1 MSDPAHARGPFPFR
15 QEDLPES
22 RLLAGV
28 GHTLADFRAWCG
40 SHPAMIEQY
49 ADRCTAQLHA
59 RGGGRRAAERLRR
72 AREVAHF
79 SVFNLAEPPTTDPAE
94 GRRLPSVRE
103 ILASIDAR
111 RGVPGVIAALERHLP
126 PLRGTAELDW
136 LTGRL
141 DHLHRILP
149 DAVVRAGG
157 MGKVL
162 RATTGVLLIAAH
174 QAGGDTAVAR
184 AHLAG
189 VVRGA
194 YGFGAAYAIVDDT
207 LHDLPGEYFAAEHR
221 ERLHELT
228 LKGLATG
235 QPADVADLPE
245 HPLAEELHAVHR
257 WLLDDYPFDAHR
269 HLYHA
274 AEAMYLAQHR
284 DAQRTAAA
292 PQALYPDMFVK
303 AGMSRV
309 VANLLARR
317 AVGDDFY
324 RRSINTTF
332 ISQLRDDLIDAADD
346 ERDGRRTPFT
356 APAGGPDALYDL
368 FAYQAYVAAE
378 VFDGDPVAAD
388 ALAYYSTTRLG
399 RHLAADPGRADVLRQ
414 RFAPTGAV
422 ERFLTAATGR
432 PRAPGLRAA
441 LRAGAGLR
449 VGPGTGGRLDVAEQR
464 LRERAGQVLRHREA
478 TSVDCRTFIA
488 DRLPY
493 LNGLLDRRWPV
504 RAGTDLEAVVAYALA
519 GSAKR
524 VRPALGLMLAEGLGI
539 EPAAIEPVLVAG
551 ELFHTA
557 SLIFDD
563 LPAQDGA
570 TLRRGR
576 PAAHVVYGEATAQ
589 LAALSMISSG
599 FGLVAQLDRRFP
611 ARRVTAVIEYVG
623 TVLGP
628 DGLCR
633 GQHLDLRLGRDG
645 GPVDPAGI
653 IQMYSLK
660 TSTAIEASLV
670 PLLMLLDR
678 PAEQID
684 LLRRYAHH
692 AGVVFQLHDD
702 VLDATSST
710 ALLGKDA
717 GHDTAKANIVRT
729 CGLAEARRLTAAHLA
744 EAVACCEL
752 LPFNTD
758 LLACAVRHFATRR
771 H

>member
-22 RLLAGV
+22 RLLVGV
-28 GHTLADFRAWCG
+28 GHTLADFRAWSG
-40 SHPAMIEQY
+40 AHPALVEQY
-49 ADRCTAQLHA
+49 ADQCTAQLEPA
-59 RGGGRRAAERLRR
+59 RRQGRRGAEQLRR

-79 SVFNLAEPPTTDPAE
+79 SVFNLAEMPAPDPAA
-94 GRRLPSVRE
+94 GGRLPSVRE
-103 ILASIDAR
+103 ILAGIDER
-111 RGVPGVIAALERHLP
+111 RGVPGVVAALERHLP

-136 LTGRL
+136 LTERL
-141 DHLHRILP
+141 GHLHRILP
-149 DAVVRAGG
+149 EAVVRAGG

-174 QAGGDTAVAR
+174 EAGGDPGTAR

-207 LHDLPGEYFAAEHR
+207 LHDLPGEYFPAEHR

-235 QPADVADLPE
+235 QPADAADLPE

-284 DAQRTAAA
+284 DAQRPAAM
-292 PQALYPDMFVK
+292 YPDMFVK

-309 VANLLARR
+309 IANLLARR
-317 AVGDDFY
+317 TVGDDFY

-356 APAGGPDALYDL
+356 APAGGGPDALYDL

-378 VFDGDPVAAD
+378 VFGGDPVATD
-388 ALAYYSTTRLG
+388 ALAYYSSTRLG
-399 RHLAADPGRADVLRQ
+399 RHLAADPGRADVLRH

-422 ERFLTAATGR
+422 ERFLVAATGR
-432 PRAPGLRAA
+432 PRRAA
-441 LRAGAGLR
+441 R
-449 VGPGTGGRLDVAEQR
+449 RLDVAEQR
-464 LRERAGQVLRHREA
+464 LRERAGQVLRHREP

-504 RAGTDLEAVVAYALA
+504 RGGTDLDAVVAYALA

-576 PAAHVVYGEATAQ
+576 PAAHVVYGEAAAQ

-599 FGLVAQLDRRFP
+599 FGLVARLDRRFP

-628 DGLCR
+628 DGLCH

-645 GPVDPAGI
+645 RPVDPAEI

-678 PAEQID
+678 PPEQID
-684 LLRRYAHH
+684 LLKRYAHH

-710 ALLGKDA
+710 GLLGKDA

-729 CGLAEARRLTAAHLA
+729 CGLGEARRLTEAHLA
-744 EAVACCEL
+744 EAITCCER

>member
-1 MSDPAHARGPFPFR
+1 MSDPADTRGPFPFR
-15 QEDLPES
+15 QDDLPES

-28 GHTLADFRAWCG
+28 AHTLADFRTW
-40 SHPAMIEQY
+40 SDTHPALVERY
-49 ADRCTAQLHA
+49 TDRCTAQVLA
-59 RGGGRRAAERLRR
+59 AGSRRRR
-72 AREVAHF
+72 DQQQAREVAHF
-79 SVFNLAEPPTTDPAE
+79 SVFNLAELPPAVTR
-94 GRRLPSVRE
+94 GLPSVRE
-103 ILASIDAR
+103 VLAGIDER
-111 RGVPGVIAALERHLP
+111 RGVRGVVGTLARHLP
-126 PLRGTAELDW
+126 ALRGSTELDW
-136 LTGRL
+136 LAARL
-141 DHLHRILP
+141 EHLHRILP
-149 DAVVRAGG
+149 DTVVRAGG
-157 MGKVL
+157 MGKVV

-174 QAGGDTAVAR
+174 ETAGADPGTAR

-207 LHDLPGEYFAAEHR
+207 LHDLPGDHLPAEHR

-228 LKGLATG
+228 IKGLATG
-235 QPADVADLPE
+235 QPADPAELPD
-245 HPLAEELHAVHR
+245 HPLAEELHAVHG
-257 WLLDDYPFDAHR
+257 WLLDAYPFDEHR

-274 AEAMYLAQHR
+274 AESMYLAQHR
-284 DAQRTAAA
+284 DAQGLSAR
-292 PQALYPDMFVK
+292 LYPDMFVK

-309 VANLLARR
+309 IANLLARR
-317 AVGDDFY
+317 TVGDEFY

-332 ISQLRDDLIDAADD
+332 ISQLRDDLIDAAED
-346 ERDGRRTPFT
+346 ERAGRRTPFT
-356 APAGGPDALYDL
+356 DPGGSDPLYDL
-368 FAYQAYVAAE
+368 FAYPAYVAEE
-378 VFDGDPVAAD
+378 VYGGDPAVAD
-388 ALAYYSTTRLG
+388 ALAYYTATRLSH
-399 RHLAADPGRADVLRQ
+399 HLAADAARARTR

-422 ERFLTAATGR
+422 ERFISATPGR
-432 PRAPGLRAA
+432 RR
-441 LRAGAGLR
+441 
-449 VGPGTGGRLDVAEQR
+449 DVAEQR
-464 LRERAGQVLRHREA
+464 LRERAGQVLRHRA
-478 TSVDCRTFIA
+478 PTSVDCRTFIA

-493 LNGLLDRRWPV
+493 LNGLLHRRWPV
-504 RAGTDLEAVVAYALA
+504 RKGDDLDAVVGYALA

-524 VRPALGLMLAEGLGI
+524 LRPALGLMLAEGLGI
-539 EPAAIEPVLVAG
+539 APAAIEPVLVAG

-576 PAAHVVYGEATAQ
+576 PAAHTVFGEASAQ
-589 LAALSMISSG
+589 LAALSMISSA
-599 FGLVAQLDRRFP
+599 FGLVAQLDRAFP
-611 ARRVTAVIEYVG
+611 ARRVTAVIDYVG

-628 DGLCR
+628 AGLCR
-633 GQHLDLRLGRDG
+633 GQDLDLRLGRDG
-645 GPVDPAGI
+645 GPVSPAQI
-653 IQMYSLK
+653 IDMYSLK

-670 PLLMLLDR
+670 PLLMLAGH

-684 LLRRYAHH
+684 LLKRYAHH

-729 CGLAEARRLTAAHLA
+729 CGLAEARRLTDAHLA
-744 EAVACCEL
+744 EAIACCDR

>member
-1 MSDPAHARGPFPFR
+1 MTDPAHAPGPFPFR

-28 GHTLADFRAWCG
+28 EHTLADFRAWSG
-40 SHPAMIEQY
+40 THPALVEQY
-49 ADRCTAQLHA
+49 TDTCTAQLLA
-59 RGGGRRAAERLRR
+59 RRQGRRATERQRR
-72 AREVAHF
+72 ARELAHF
-79 SVFNLAEPPTTDPAE
+79 SVFNLAELPAPDPAAAD
-94 GRRLPSVRE
+94 RLPGVRE
-103 ILASIDAR
+103 ILAGIDER
-111 RGVPGVIAALERHLP
+111 RGVPGVTAALQRHLP

-149 DAVVRAGG
+149 EAVVRAGG

-174 QAGGDTAVAR
+174 EAGGDPGAAR

-207 LHDLPGEYFAAEHR
+207 LHDLPGEYLPAEHR

-235 QPADVADLPE
+235 QPADAADLPE

-284 DAQRTAAA
+284 DARRPAV
-292 PQALYPDMFVK
+292 LYPDMFVK

-317 AVGDDFY
+317 AVGDEFY
-324 RRSINTTF
+324 FRSINTTF
-332 ISQLRDDLIDAADD
+332 ISQLRDDLIDAAED
-346 ERDGRRTPFT
+346 EREGRRTPFT
-356 APAGGPDALYDL
+356 EPAGGPDALSDL

-378 VFDGDPVAAD
+378 VFGGDPVVAD

-399 RHLAADPGRADVLRQ
+399 RHLAAAPERADVLRE
-414 RFAPTGAV
+414 RFAPSGAV
-422 ERFLTAATGR
+422 ARFLAAATGR
-432 PRAPGLRAA
+432 RRPHH
-441 LRAGAGLR
+441 R
-449 VGPGTGGRLDVAEQR
+449 VDVAEQR
-464 LRERAGQVLRHREA
+464 LRERAGQVLRHRA
-478 TSVDCRTFIA
+478 PTSVDCRTFIA

-493 LNGLLDRRWPV
+493 LNGLLDRRWPA
-504 RAGTDLEAVVAYALA
+504 RAGTDLDAVIAYALA

-524 VRPALGLMLAEGLGI
+524 IRPALGLMLAEGLGI

-557 SLIFDD
+557 SLVFDD

-633 GQHLDLRLGRDG
+633 GQHLDLHLGRDA
-645 GPVDPAGI
+645 DPADI
-653 IQMYSLK
+653 VHMYRLK

-684 LLRRYAHH
+684 LLKRYAHH

-710 ALLGKDA
+710 GLLGKDA

-744 EAVACCEL
+744 EAVTCCER
-752 LPFNTD
+752 LPFDTD